1 MTEHLPAAPRTGR
14 TAARLPQPPRLQL
27 ATYVDE
33 PPVGDEWIHE
43 IKFDGYRLAATLHR
57 GRARLTTRN
66 LLDWTER
73 FAHVAEAVAQLPA
86 GSAVLDG
93 EVVALGSDNRSDFG
107 ALQRWLGAN
116 TSNGVSGVDL
126 SRYTIVYQVFDL
138 LHLDGSDLR
147 SSPLERRKELL
158 RELLARAEPALARES
173 GSGGRSSAASSSPQT
188 VVRHTD
194 HLTSSGP
201 DVYRAACRLGL
212 EGVVS
217 KRLGSPYTEGRG
229 SDWLKSTCLATG
241 DFVVGGFTDPQSSRA
256 GFGALLLGEW
266 ADGVLRYVGKVGTG
280 FSDALLASLTRRLER
295 SRRADSPFATD
306 VPRLVVRAGVTW
318 VDPELVVEI
327 GHAGRTHGGLL
338 RQARFRGLREDKDT
352 SEVASPTGTRA
363 APKEPRMST
372 GSTRSKRSTSTTRS
386 TQDRDAAKVAD
397 VAISNPDRVLYPDQ
411 GVTKLDLARYYA
423 AVGEQLLAWAANR
436 PLSLVRCPEG
446 SEAQCFYQKH
456 PGPAFAASLPRVPI
470 EESEGVEDYLYLK
483 TVSDLVAL
491 VQAGVLEVHAWGSTV
506 EDLER
511 PDMLV
516 FDLDPSDG
524 VAFTYTKSV
533 ATDLRDVLA
542 GLGLTGFLR
551 TTGGKGLHV
560 VVPLTPDSDWD
571 TAKEFAKTVA
581 QGLADR
587 DPRRLTTA
595 MAKAK
600 RVDKVFIDYLRNGR
614 GATAIVNY
622 STRSR
627 LGAPVAT
634 PLRWDELARLTSSAA
649 YDIVSVRRRLASLKS
664 DPWEGFDE
672 ARKPLSSAI
681 AREVPT

>member
-14 TAARLPQPPRLQL
+14 AAARLAQPPRLQL
-27 ATYVDE
+27 ATFVDE
-33 PPVGDEWIHE
+33 PPRGDEWIHE
-43 IKFDGYRLAATLHR
+43 IKFDGYRVAATLSA

-73 FAHVAEAVAQLPA
+73 FAHVAKAVANLPVKNC
-86 GSAVLDG
+86 VLDG
-93 EVVALGSDNRSDFG
+93 EVVALGPDNRSDFG
-107 ALQRWLGAN
+107 ALQRWLGDDR
-116 TSNGVSGVDL
+116 SGGEGTVDL
-126 SRYTIVYQVFDL
+126 SKYTIVYQVFDL
-138 LHLDGSDLR
+138 LHLDGGDLR

-158 RELLARAEPALARES
+158 RELLAGAQQ
-173 GSGGRSSAASSSPQT
+173 GSAGAVPPT
-188 VVRHTD
+188 VVRYTD
-194 HLTSSGP
+194 HLTSPGP

-217 KRLGSPYTEGRG
+217 KRLGSPYRPGRG
-229 SDWLKSTCLATG
+229 SDWVKSTCLATG
-241 DFVVGGFTDPQSSRA
+241 DFVIGGFTDPQGSRV

-266 ADGVLRYVGKVGTG
+266 DGGDLRYVGKVGTG
-280 FSDALLASLTRRLER
+280 FSGTLLTTLTRRLET
-295 SRRADSPFATD
+295 SRRDASPFATT
-306 VPRLVVRAGVTW
+306 VPRPVVRAGVTW
-318 VDPELVVEI
+318 VEPELVVEI
-327 GHAGRTHGGLL
+327 AHAGRTHGGLL
-338 RQARFRGLREDKDT
+338 RQGRFRGLREDKEPG
-352 SEVASPTGTRA
+352 EVVSADRTRA
-363 APKEPRMST
+363 PAKEPRMSKR
-372 GSTRSKRSTSTTRS
+372 STRSR
-386 TQDRDAAKVAD
+386 RDGGTAEVTG
-397 VAISNPDRVLYPDQ
+397 VTISNPDRVLYPDQ
-411 GVTKLDLARYYA
+411 GVTKVDLARYYA
-423 AVGEQLLAWAANR
+423 EVGEHLLARAAGR

-456 PGPAFAASLPRVPI
+456 PGPAFAASLPRIPI

-506 EDLER
+506 EDIER

-516 FDLDPSDG
+516 FDLDPSEG

-533 ATDLRDVLA
+533 ATDLRDLLA

-587 DPRRLTTA
+587 DPRRLTTT
-595 MAKAK
+595 MSKAK

-634 PLRWDELARLTSSAA
+634 PLRWDELKRLGSPAA

-672 ARKPLSSAI
+672 ARKPLSSVI
-681 AREVPT
+681 AAEVPA